1 MSERQPT
8 EEMAH
13 KMPSATGEDDTE
25 GNQLNRRPGT
35 GGE

>member
-25 GNQLNRRPGT
+25 GHRAKMPSAT
-35 GGE
+35 GE